1 MEVRAQALSTAAVNN
16 PAAVEAAVA
25 NAQRP
30 FVVQEDA
37 EQCEVSD
44 MWPSDRDFAAEM
56 AAFPDGP
63 IFVRGNAAEG
73 TSGTTDQYN
82 LEMQQKMKSNICYM
96 HDAGPNYSYIIPS
109 IICGSC
115 PQEQSDID
123 HLRDVAGVTRILNLQ
138 EEHDWQ
144 KFGIDFGGIQHHC
157 GQRGDIGIVRSPLV
171 DFSDDSLVKDL
182 AAAVGQ
188 LSKLLDDGH
197 RVYVHCTAGLGRA
210 PAVIIAYMHW
220 FCGMNLED
228 AYAFVTGRRRC
239 HPRAAA
245 IYRATANLT
254 MGSDASVCFSWA
266 GKGENVH
273 VAGTWDHWQ
282 TPGLQLRKYVD
293 DFHLSEVCLPSGI
306 HEYKY
311 IIDGNWCSSDK
322 EPTSGSDGNNVVLVK
337 RSNGGG
343 ARLPPGQ

>member
-1 MEVRAQALSTAAVNN
+1 MQEQPRMEVRAQALSTAAVNN

-30 FVVQEDA
+30 FVIQEDA

-123 HLRDVAGVTRILNLQ
+123 HLRDVVRPSSLCLATLRVPLCGCPQPQLPQLARGAGLARTRRERRQ
-138 EEHDWQ
+138 GH
-144 KFGIDFGGIQHHC
+144 
-157 GQRGDIGIVRSPLV
+157 SPEPH
-171 DFSDDSLVKDL
+171 STSRDSLW
-182 AAAVGQ
+182 
-188 LSKLLDDGH
+188 S
-197 RVYVHCTAGLGRA
+197 
-210 PAVIIAYMHW
+210 P
-220 FCGMNLED
+220 
-228 AYAFVTGRRRC
+228 
-239 HPRAAA
+239 P
-245 IYRATANLT
+245 
-254 MGSDASVCFSWA
+254 
-266 GKGENVH
+266 
-273 VAGTWDHWQ
+273 
-282 TPGLQLRKYVD
+282 P
-293 DFHLSEVCLPSGI
+293 P
-306 HEYKY
+306 
-311 IIDGNWCSSDK
+311 
-322 EPTSGSDGNNVVLVK
+322 PP
-337 RSNGGG
+337 
-343 ARLPPGQ
+343 LPPRGH